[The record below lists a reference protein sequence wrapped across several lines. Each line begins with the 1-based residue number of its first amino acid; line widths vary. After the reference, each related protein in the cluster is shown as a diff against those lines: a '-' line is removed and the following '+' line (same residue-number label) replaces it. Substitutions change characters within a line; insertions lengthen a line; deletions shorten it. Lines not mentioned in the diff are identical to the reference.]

1 MASEKEIKLSASSL
15 NLFLECSAC
24 FWLDKKWGIKR
35 PEIYAYDL
43 NLTVDSLL
51 KEEFDAYRNKKEQMP
66 VLVDN
71 KINGK
76 LFENQ
81 KLLNQWRNNLVGLR
95 YFDENLQATLFGA
108 IDDILEFPDG
118 ALAPLDYKSTAKP
131 IAKVYDKFQLQM
143 DVYAFLLE
151 KNGFKISK
159 FAYLAFY
166 TVNKDKGFLDRLP
179 FKKEIY
185 EIKTNASEVFDIFK
199 DAVEVLKVEKIPE
212 HSHDCQFKK
221 WLNNIEKFV

>member
-1 MASEKEIKLSASSL
+1 MMSEKEIKLSAGAL
-15 NLFLECSAC
+15 NLFLECRAC
-24 FWLDKKWGIKR
+24 FWLDKKEGIKR

-43 NLTVDSLL
+43 NLTLDGLL

-66 VLVDN
+66 VLADN

-81 KLLNQWRNNLVGLR
+81 KLLNQWRNKLVGLR
-95 YFDENLQATLFGA
+95 YFDENLQACLFGV
-108 IDDILEFPDG
+108 IDDILEFADK
-118 ALAPLDYKSTAKP
+118 ALSPLDYKSTAKP
-131 IAKVYDKFQLQM
+131 IGKVYDKFQLQM

-151 KNGFKISK
+151 KNGFKINN

-166 TVNKDKGFLDRLP
+166 TINKDKGFLDRLP

-185 EIKTNASEVFDIFK
+185 EIKTNANEVFEIFK
-199 DAVEVLKVEKIPE
+199 DAVEILKNEKIPN
-212 HSHDCQFKK
+212 HNQDCQFKK
-221 WLNNIEKFV
+221 WLDSIEKFV